1 MLTLRVHFYLEALSE
16 WREEWQNWLLWNERV
31 PCFFFSLGRLMTLK
45 VCNLPQ
51 TFTTNSITASWVQ
64 HPESWELTET
74 AGQGSAVPEHLSA
87 TAPFLTFLFPL
98 LWGQYKATF
107 STAFLLAF
115 LLCISTC
122 NLLITRSVWQ
132 KQNHVY
138 RFLNFPWPPRASPIP
153 TAPARLEDARLDKA
167 CWDPPTASFS
177 SNSVIIEL
185 AKRQFITRI

>member
-1 MLTLRVHFYLEALSE
+1 MNGGKNDKIGCCEMKGFLVSFSLWADSWPWKFVTCLKRSQQTQSQHPGCSTLRAE
-16 WREEWQNWLLWNERV
+16 
-31 PCFFFSLGRLMTLK
+31 
-45 VCNLPQ
+45 
-51 TFTTNSITASWVQ
+51 NS
-64 HPESWELTET
+64 ET

-87 TAPFLTFLFPL
+87 KAPFLTFLFPL

-115 LLCISTC
+115 PLCISTC

-153 TAPARLEDARLDKA
+153 TAPARQEDARLDKV